1 MSSRIQPFEYTAD
14 VIVKKSAGAKTIAL
28 VSSDK
33 RTDKTLEK
41 TAQALCEYMKS
52 EGINAAVSNGE
63 DMTELAGKHDK
74 IIVYASDAL
83 HDIKALKTATACD
96 CSVIVVSYR
105 YTQNETLTQMKS
117 ALSLHKSE
125 LLGVIAG
132 K

>member
-1 MSSRIQPFEYTAD
+1 MSSRFQPFEYTAD

-33 RTDKTLEK
+33 RTDKSLEK

-52 EGINAAVSNGE
+52 EGINTAVSNGE
-63 DMTELAGKHDK
+63 DMAELAGKHDK
-74 IIVYASDAL
+74 IIVYASDVL
-83 HDIKALKTATACD
+83 HDIKALKTAVACD

-117 ALSLHKSE
+117 TLSLHKSE